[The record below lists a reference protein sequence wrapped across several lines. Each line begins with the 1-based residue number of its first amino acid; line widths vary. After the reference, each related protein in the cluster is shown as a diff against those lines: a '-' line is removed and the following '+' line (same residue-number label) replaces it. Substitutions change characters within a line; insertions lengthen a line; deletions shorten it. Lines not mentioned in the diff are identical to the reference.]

1 MDNKLNNSRE
11 KARKIAAVLVEKK
24 ALDIKLYEVLEASS
38 ITDYYVN
45 ASGRSNAHVASLAD
59 EVCEQLSK
67 FGVVESRIEGRGA
80 NSWLLVDYGD
90 VIVNIFDRQSREFY
104 DFDRLLPKESQL
116 SIEDIVAEIDE
127 KLKITKIEEQ

>member
-1 MDNKLNNSRE
+1 MFLC
-11 KARKIAAVLVEKK
+11 
-24 ALDIKLYEVLEASS
+24 SS

-45 ASGRSNAHVASLAD
+45 ATGRSNTHVSSLAND
-59 EVCEQLSK
+59 VCEQLSK

-104 DFDRLLPKESQL
+104 DFDRLLPNASRL

-127 KLKITKIEEQ
+127 KLKISKIEEQ